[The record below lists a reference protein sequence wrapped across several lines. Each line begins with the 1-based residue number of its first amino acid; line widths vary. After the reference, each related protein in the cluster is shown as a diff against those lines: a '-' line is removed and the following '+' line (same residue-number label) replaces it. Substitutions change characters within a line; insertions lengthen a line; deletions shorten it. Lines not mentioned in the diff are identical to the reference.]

1 MTEEINPIV
10 PTLQEFEFTLFEI
23 SQLASA
29 EVNRIFEMENAKGNV
44 ENGYHIKGDSCAH
57 GSTVLYLKK
66 RSLLFKFFNSIP
78 YTVDGFYFISI
89 YDSQVR
95 ISLRNI
101 NYGQSYDLMRA
112 AYEIV
117 VDQLKKKYNWEIYCN
132 VDLN

>member
-1 MTEEINPIV
+1 MTKEIIPNV
-10 PTLQEFEFTLFEI
+10 PSLEEFEFSLFEI
-23 SQLASA
+23 SQIASA
-29 EVNRIFEMENAKGNV
+29 EVNRIFEMEKARGNV

-66 RSLLFKFFNSIP
+66 RSPLFKFFNSIP

-89 YDSQVR
+89 HDSQVS